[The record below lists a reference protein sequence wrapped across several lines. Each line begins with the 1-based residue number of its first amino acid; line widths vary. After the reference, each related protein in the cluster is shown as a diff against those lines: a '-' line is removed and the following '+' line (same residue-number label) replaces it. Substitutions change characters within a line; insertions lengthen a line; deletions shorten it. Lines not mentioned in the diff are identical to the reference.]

1 MRRPP
6 PARVARHLPR
16 VAWEDPLRLIP
27 ERTQLTL
34 LLPREAGR
42 GTMRSMVEGD
52 HAKHGGGSGLANRCL
67 GAAGA
72 LDLLF
77 GVAEGAEHP
86 VVKPDPA
93 RLREEMRADIFPD
106 RLAFV
111 RHLEYPAVTALADQ
125 RVAVGEALC
134 TGDVG
139 AEKFED
145 RLVGIAPH
153 DLAGFRV
160 DLDNARE
167 RHRIV
172 MPVRAVV
179 ED

>member
-16 VAWEDPLRLIP
+16 EAGGDPLRLIA
-27 ERTQLTL
+27 ERTQLTVL
-34 LLPREAGR
+34 LHREAG
-42 GTMRSMVEGD
+42 EGD
-52 HAKHGGGSGLANRCL
+52 HAKHGGGGALANRRL
-67 GAAGA
+67 GAASA

-106 RLAFV
+106 RLAFG
-111 RHLEYPAVTALADQ
+111 RHLEDAAVAALADQ
-125 RVAVGEALC
+125 RVAVCEALR

-153 DLAGFRV
+153 DLAGAGIDF
-160 DLDNARE
+160 DNARE
-167 RHRIV
+167 LTA
-172 MPVRAVV
+172 M
-179 ED
+179 